1 MKVRGITTALV
12 MSVILGAFTA
22 LAGPKDGTPPLPRVV
37 IIKPSTSPM
46 FEVRALHL
54 QWIAP
59 NNLEIAGR
67 IANISST
74 KLFNAIDVLS
84 ILLDKD
90 GDTLAARKITSIIPV
105 LLSPGMTTKFGGV
118 FEVVQGASSFMLVF
132 QEGAGHDVRT
142 RFDDALVQELH
153 AIMK

>member
-12 MSVILGAFTA
+12 MSVILGAFAA

-37 IIKPSTSPM
+37 IVKPSTSPM

-54 QWIAP
+54 QWIAL
-59 NNLEIAGR
+59 NNLEISGR
-67 IANISST
+67 VANISIT
-74 KLFNAIDVLS
+74 KPCIEIDVFS
-84 ILLDKD
+84 IFLDKD
-90 GDTLAARKITSIIPV
+90 GDTLAARKITSILPV

-118 FEVVQGASSFMLVF
+118 FEVVQGASSFMLIF
-132 QEGAGHDVRT
+132 RDGTGHDFST
-142 RFDDALVQELH
+142 RFDDTLVQELH